1 MTARPRALDIG
12 TGVGAGYAARLLA
25 ETGWDVVKAEPPAG
39 DPLRTAESRWGGG
52 TGGAFIF
59 ANAGKRS
66 VTADEPTLRK
76 LAVAADVVIGDFSP
90 SGLSAMNLPR
100 DAFETL
106 SPKQAVVSVSAFGL
120 TGPRADWASTD
131 LIVQAASG
139 LMFLTGEF
147 HQPPM
152 QLPPYQGAI
161 MGGIAAAS
169 AALLAVRTA
178 RRSGQLQRAD
188 VSLVEALAVHTAAQ
202 VSEYVYDGAVARREA
217 RIKAGLR
224 MVPASDRFVYC
235 APGAVAT
242 MRMDGVAQLLD
253 EPRLAE
259 ERFQTAEGRMQHFD
273 EFVELFVP
281 PFKRKTA
288 QEWFEAA
295 EALHLTFALVQT
307 IEDLFACPQ
316 LESRELLREVPG
328 PHGQPV
334 RIPGRPFRTVGGPPP
349 ATLPPPSEPGMH
361 TSEVLAEWLNP
372 VPSDAT
378 LAP

>member
-1 MTARPRALDIG
+1 MTGRPRALDVG

-39 DPLRTAESRWGGG
+39 DPLRTSESRWGGG

-66 VTADEPTLRK
+66 VTADEPILRR
-76 LAVAADVVIGDFSP
+76 LAAAADVVIGDFSL
-90 SGLSAMNLPR
+90 SGLAAMDLPA
-100 DAFETL
+100 DAYETL
-106 SPKQAVVSVSAFGL
+106 TPKQALVSVSGFGL
-120 TGPRADWASTD
+120 TGPKAGWASTD

-147 HQPPM
+147 DQPPM

-161 MGGIAAAS
+161 MGGVAAAS
-169 AALLAVRTA
+169 ATLLAVRAA
-178 RRSGQLQRAD
+178 RKTGELQRAD

-242 MRMDGVAQLLD
+242 MRMDGVAKLLE

-259 ERFQTAEGRMQHFD
+259 ERFQTAEGRMQHYD

-288 QEWFEAA
+288 QEWFEGA

-328 PHGQPV
+328 PRGEPI
-334 RIPGRPFRTVGGPPP
+334 RITGRPFRIVGGPPVAALP
-349 ATLPPPSEPGMH
+349 APARPGQH
-361 TSEVLAEWLNP
+361 TDEVLAEWLNP
-372 VPSDAT
+372 VHSGAT
-378 LAP
+378 LPQ